1 MQRNSN
7 KNNNFI
13 YGLLGEPTAAKASGL
28 TYSLAAVGSVVL
40 AFFFMMML
48 AVAGVTVEEG
58 REPDWYLYCSFLMT
72 PLVFG
77 IVAALSMGWTKTSW
91 KTETKRQKCKV
102 RYFFIAIALQVGLLS
117 LSELNTL
124 FLEFLARFGYQ
135 DTPIR
140 LPSMDGFG
148 FVGVM
153 LAVALLPAV
162 FEEIIF
168 RGFLLKGM
176 DCFGTVGAVLLCGG
190 LFALYHQNPAQTVY
204 QFCCGAAFALVAI
217 RSGSIL
223 PTVVSHFI
231 NNALIIT
238 LTKLGLETFTKPVFI
253 TVLCISV
260 ICLVGSL
267 AWLIFFEKR
276 TLDETSKDKKSGRKN
291 LFKFAALGIALC
303 SLTWFGVLLSGI

>member
-13 YGLLGEPTAAKASGL
+13 YGLLGEQTAAKASGL
-28 TYSLAAVGSVVL
+28 TYSLAAVGAVIL
-40 AFFFMMML
+40 AFFFMTIL
-48 AVAGVTVEEG
+48 AVAGVTLEAG
-58 REPDWYLYCSFLMT
+58 KEPDWYLYCSFLMT

-77 IVAALSMGWTKTSW
+77 IVAVLITGWTKTSW
-91 KTETKRQKCKV
+91 KTMLKRQQCKV
-102 RYFFIAIALQVGLLS
+102 RYFFIAIALQIGLMS

-140 LPSMDGFG
+140 LPAMDGFG

-168 RGFLLKGM
+168 RGLLLRGM

-204 QFCCGAAFALVAI
+204 QFCCGATFALVAI

-238 LTKLGLETFTKPVFI
+238 LTKFGVETFAKPVFI
-253 TVLCISV
+253 TVLCVSIV
-260 ICLVGSL
+260 CLVGSL

-276 TLDETSKDKKSGRKN
+276 TLDETSTDKKSDRKN
-291 LFKFAALGIALC
+291 LLTFATLGIALC
-303 SLTWFGVLLSGI
+303 ALTWFGVLLSGI